1 MDGYDIELALSVREM
16 TKEFIFTDTKCQF
29 SQSENSFCYETSNHV
44 SSNWE
49 DPGEL
54 GLINSNRLMVI
65 KRPGHPT

>member
-44 SSNWE
+44 SSN
-49 DPGEL
+49 
-54 GLINSNRLMVI
+54 
-65 KRPGHPT
+65 